1 MAPIDPSTAGTLPG
15 GYAIAGTSL
24 AFQLNTTASVSPP
37 IDVCF
42 NVTTVNDG
50 TAFNNLRILHGEGGN
65 LLDRTT
71 THNFASRTL
80 CARTTSLS
88 PFLVTP
94 ATMNPIDGADYFVTE
109 HYRDFLSREP
119 DASGLA
125 FWIGNITSCGTDQQ
139 CLEVKRINTSA
150 AYFLSIEFQQT
161 GYLVERIYKTAY
173 GNASGAST
181 LGGTHQL
188 PVPVVRLNEFLPDTQ
203 QISKGVVVGQS
214 GWETV
219 LENNKQAFTLDFV
232 KRARFAVAYSISLT
246 PTQFVNQLF
255 ANAEVPASGAD
266 YTAAIEEFG
275 GAANTGDVAARA
287 RALRRA
293 AENSTLAQQESNRA
307 FVLMQF
313 FGYLRRDPNS
323 GQDIDYTGF
332 DFWLGKL
339 NQFNGNFI
347 NAEMVKAFISS
358 IEYRK
363 RFGPL

>member
-1 MAPIDPSTAGTLPG
+1 MAPIDPNTAGTLPG

-42 NVTTVNDG
+42 NVTTVNDE

-71 THNFASRTL
+71 THNFSSRTL

-161 GYLVERIYKTAY
+161 GYLVERIYKVAY
-173 GNASGAST
+173 GNAPGSST
-181 LGGTHQL
+181 LGGAHQL
-188 PVPVVRLNEFLPDTQ
+188 PVPVVRLNEFLPDMK
-203 QISKGVVVGQS
+203 QISQGVVVGQS

-232 KRARFAVAYSISLT
+232 KRARFAAAYPTSLT

-266 YTAAIEEFG
+266 YTAAIDEFG

-287 RALRRA
+287 RALRHV

-323 GQDIDYTGF
+323 GQDTDYTGF

-358 IEYRK
+358 IEYRH
-363 RFGPL
+363 RFGS